1 MKKTTGTIHVVSI
14 LMVVAIG
21 LVIAS
26 ITSAASIY
34 AQTNNTSSAAANKF
48 IYNMTSAAAA
58 KSTGA
63 TGNITRVIVAM
74 EVKEGKK
81 QEALKTLIPLA
92 ELARKKQGNI
102 SYDIYS
108 SIENPNE
115 VVLDQ
120 LWSNKGAFDKHYN
133 SPEASKLRQTVESLL
148 VKAAQVKTYTEVGKI
163 QP

>member
-1 MKKTTGTIHVVSI
+1 MVSI

-34 AQTNNTSSAAANKF
+34 AQANNTSSAAGNKF
-48 IYNMTSAAAA
+48 IYNMTSGAA

-63 TGNITRVIVAM
+63 TGNITRVIVTM

-92 ELARKKQGNI
+92 ELGRKKQGNI
-102 SYDIYS
+102 AYDIYS
-108 SIENPNE
+108 STENPNE
-115 VVLDQ
+115 LVLDQ
-120 LWSNKGAFDKHYN
+120 LWSNKAAFDKHYN
-133 SPEASKLRQTVESLL
+133 SPEASKSRQTVGIVL
-148 VKAAQVKTYTEVGKI
+148 VKPAQVKTYTEVGKI
-163 QP
+163 QL

>member
-1 MKKTTGTIHVVSI
+1 MKKTTKETIHIVSV

-21 LVIAS
+21 LITAS
-26 ITSAASIY
+26 IASAASTH
-34 AQTNNTSSAAANKF
+34 AQANNTSSSS
-48 IYNMTSAAAA
+48 SAAAA
-58 KSTGA
+58 NSMSGA
-63 TGNITRVIVAM
+63 AGNITRVIVTM

-108 SIENPNE
+108 STENPNE
-115 VVLDQ
+115 LVLDQ

-133 SPEASKLRQTVESLL
+133 SPEASKSRQTVESLM
-148 VKAAQVKTYTEVGKI
+148 VKPPQVKTYAEVGKI